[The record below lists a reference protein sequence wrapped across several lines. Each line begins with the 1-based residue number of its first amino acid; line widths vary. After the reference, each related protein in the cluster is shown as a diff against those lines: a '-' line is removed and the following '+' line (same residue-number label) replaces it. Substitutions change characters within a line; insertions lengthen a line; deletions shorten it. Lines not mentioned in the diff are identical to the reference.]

1 MKWDSPWG
9 KSYPGWHIECSAM
22 SRRFLGEHFDIHTG
36 GVDHIPV
43 HHENE
48 IAQCKGAFGHNPAN
62 FWIHAEF
69 LLVNGGKMSKSLGN
83 VYTIKELNDN
93 GVEAL
98 AYKLFC
104 FSSHYRN
111 KLNFTWDGIKAS
123 QVSLNRL
130 RNGYLAH
137 KKGNEDVPDS
147 IINEFKEK
155 FHININDDM
164 NLPAAL
170 GILWDAI
177 KYEKKSKKIA
187 ELIENFDTVFGL
199 DLINSEK
206 YLNVKAEI
214 PEEITQLVEERKIA
228 KSNKDWAK
236 ADEIR
241 NAIKEKGFNIKDLP
255 GDKVEIIPVE
265 E

>member
-22 SRRFLGEHFDIHTG
+22 GRRFLGENFDIHTG

-62 FWIHAEF
+62 YWMHCEF
-69 LLVNGGKMSKSLGN
+69 LLVDGGKMSKSLGN
-83 VYTIKELNDN
+83 VYTISQLNEN

-111 KLNFTWDGIKAS
+111 KLNFTWDGVKAS
-123 QVSLNRL
+123 QVALNRL
-130 RNGYLAH
+130 RNGYLTQKQGKDEVEENVIA
-137 KKGNEDVPDS
+137 
-147 IINEFKEK
+147 EFEEK
-155 FHININDDM
+155 FHAAINDDLNM
-164 NLPAAL
+164 PVAI
-170 GILWDAI
+170 GIVWDAI
-177 KYEKKSKKIA
+177 KYEKKSENIA
-187 ELIENFDTVFGL
+187 KLIEKFDEVLGL
-199 DLINSEK
+199 DLANSEK
-206 YLNVKAEI
+206 YLNKNVEI
-214 PEEITQLVEERKIA
+214 PEEIKKYAEERKEA

-236 ADEIR
+236 ADELR
-241 NAIKEKGFNIKDLP
+241 NLIQEKGYTIKDLP
-255 GDKVEIIPVE
+255 GNNFEILPVE